1 MENNRT
7 TGKGKGKAKTEE
19 RGLGNRQVLGDISNL
34 EVLKTTDGNHIS
46 RPITRKLYAKL
57 LANSQSTANLLLD
70 PKAQSNEGGAAQG
83 NKNFVQ
89 LELDSTA
96 SVHKKHGLEERGEH
110 DNERKFKK
118 RSCRKVMT
126 LTAEITAQSKAARE
140 VLSKPDGQHVDI
152 DADNGN
158 IDLAVA
164 EYLDD
169 LYIFYKLTEDE
180 SRISDYM
187 NSQNEI
193 NEKMRS
199 ITVDW
204 LIDVHWRF
212 NLMPETIY
220 LTINIIDRYLSLT
233 VIPKAELQLVGIC
246 SLLLACK
253 YEEIVTPKVK
263 VFAKL
268 TDDAYTN
275 QQILD
280 MENAILEKL
289 EWYLTVPTPYMFL
302 DRFIRVPEQPDV
314 ELKNMVFFLAE
325 LGLMHYQIVLH
336 CPSLIAAA
344 TVFAARYTLNRNPFW
359 TEILKLRTGYVAEQ
373 IMECSKMLIRFQS
386 SAADSK
392 LDTVIQK
399 FSSPERGAVAL
410 LPPLDPKH
418 QVNNLT

>member
-1 MENNRT
+1 MGLAPNRI
-7 TGKGKGKAKTEE
+7 GKGKGKAKTEE
-19 RGLGNRQVLGDISNL
+19 RGLGNGQVLGDIGNL
-34 EVLKTTDGNHIS
+34 EVLKTTDGKHIS
-46 RPITRKLYAKL
+46 RPITRNLYAKL
-57 LANSQSTANLLLD
+57 LANSRSTANLLPY
-70 PKAQSNEGGAAQG
+70 PKAQANDRVAAQG

-89 LELDSTA
+89 LELEST
-96 SVHKKHGLEERGEH
+96 SLNKKHGLEENGEH

-126 LTAEITAQSKAARE
+126 LTAEMPTQSKAARE
-140 VLSKPDGQHVDI
+140 VLSKPDEQHVDI
-152 DADNGN
+152 NADNGN

-180 SRISDYM
+180 SRISNYM

-212 NLMPETIY
+212 NLMPETLY

-275 QQILD
+275 KQIVD

-302 DRFIRVPEQPDV
+302 DRFIRVPEQPDI

-344 TVFAARYTLNRNPFW
+344 TVLAARYALNRNPFW

-399 FSSPERGAVAL
+399 FSNPERGAIAL
-410 LPPLDPKH
+410 LPPPDPKH

>member
-83 NKNFVQ
+83 N
-89 LELDSTA
+89 
-96 SVHKKHGLEERGEH
+96 
-110 DNERKFKK
+110 
-118 RSCRKVMT
+118 
-126 LTAEITAQSKAARE
+126 KAARE

>member
-1 MENNRT
+1 
-7 TGKGKGKAKTEE
+7 KGKGKAKTEE
-19 RGLGNRQVLGDISNL
+19 RGLGNGQVLGDIGNL
-34 EVLKTTDGNHIS
+34 EVLKTTDGKHIS
-46 RPITRKLYAKL
+46 RPITRNLYAKL
-57 LANSQSTANLLLD
+57 LANSRSTANLLPY
-70 PKAQSNEGGAAQG
+70 PKAQANDRVAAQG

-89 LELDSTA
+89 LELEST
-96 SVHKKHGLEERGEH
+96 SLNKKHGLEENGEH

-126 LTAEITAQSKAARE
+126 LTAEMPTQSKAARE
-140 VLSKPDGQHVDI
+140 VLSKPDEQHVDI
-152 DADNGN
+152 NADNGN

-180 SRISDYM
+180 SRISNYM

-212 NLMPETIY
+212 NLMPETLY

-275 QQILD
+275 KQIVD

-302 DRFIRVPEQPDV
+302 DRFIRVPEQPDI

-344 TVFAARYTLNRNPFW
+344 TVLAARYALNRNPFW

-399 FSSPERGAVAL
+399 FSNPERGAIAL
-410 LPPLDPKH
+410 LPPPDPKH